1 MASEAN
7 FRSGLNIQKFGEGGQ
22 IVLEARYGR
31 AFSVDVT
38 NAFGPSPGA
47 IRVTN
52 SGVDVDFSQF
62 TALGLT
68 PSICIF
74 SNLDND
80 DDGNWFD
87 VGRYDPVTN
96 FFYPLFR
103 VYPGEEYVL
112 RLSPGVDEE
121 WTGTGTMDLAATT
134 STLRLVSNAAN
145 CPARV
150 DAYAS

>member
-1 MASEAN
+1 MSDEAQFRTGVTIRKTGEAS
-7 FRSGLNIQKFGEGGQ
+7 QP
-22 IVLEARYGR
+22 VLDARYSR
-31 AFSVDVT
+31 AFNVDVS
-38 NAFGPSPGA
+38 NSFGPSPGA
-47 IRVTN
+47 VRVTN
-52 SGVDVDFSQF
+52 SGVNVDFSQF

-68 PSICIF
+68 PDICVF

-80 DDGNWFD
+80 DDGNWVD

-103 VYPGEEYVL
+103 MYPGEEYVL

-121 WTGTGTMDLAATT
+121 WTGTGTMDLAGTT
-134 STLRLVSNAAN
+134 STLRLISNAAN